1 MIIKKELYKQCETY
15 LNKRSE
21 TLDQAMDSHRKSLE
35 TESKSS
41 AGDKHETGRAM
52 VQLEMEKASQQIEA
66 IRSMRETL
74 NRINLEKTSQKAVLG
89 SVVSTNFGSYFLA
102 IGAGQLLVG
111 AETFFA
117 VSLSSPIGNQMLG
130 KAEGDR
136 FIFNG
141 RKFEVQRLV

>member
-1 MIIKKELYKQCETY
+1 
-15 LNKRSE
+15 
-21 TLDQAMDSHRKSLE
+21 MDSHRKSLE
-35 TESKSS
+35 AESKSS

-102 IGAGQLLVG
+102 IGAGQLIVG